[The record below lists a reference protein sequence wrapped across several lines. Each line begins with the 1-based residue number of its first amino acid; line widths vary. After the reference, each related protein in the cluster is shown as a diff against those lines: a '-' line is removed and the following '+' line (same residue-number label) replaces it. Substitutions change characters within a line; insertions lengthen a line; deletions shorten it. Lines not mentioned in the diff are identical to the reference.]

1 MKLLIPLDKELG
13 AFFVAEK
20 LPLFSVN
27 FSVFQKLGNKMAT
40 SMATSL

>member
-1 MKLLIPLDKELG
+1 MKLLVPLDKELG
-13 AFFVAEK
+13 AFFVAK
-20 LPLFSVN
+20 KFPLFSVN